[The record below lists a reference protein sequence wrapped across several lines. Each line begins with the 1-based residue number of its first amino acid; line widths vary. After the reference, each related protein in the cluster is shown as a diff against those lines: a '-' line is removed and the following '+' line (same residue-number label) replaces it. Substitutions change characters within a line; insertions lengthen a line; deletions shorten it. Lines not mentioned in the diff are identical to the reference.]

1 MINHIIVF
9 QGSFRAIPC
18 ECDAMRCDAMR
29 CDAMNIDCLHSYKN

>member
-9 QGSFRAIPC
+9 QGSFRA
-18 ECDAMRCDAMR
+18 CDAMR

>member
-18 ECDAMRCDAMR
+18 ECDAMRCDAM
-29 CDAMNIDCLHSYKN
+29 NIDCLHSYKN